1 MPNNTADR
9 QKNTPAGG
17 NRRIAGLGL
26 CIAGVALLG
35 VCALGL
41 AFSWGSTKG
50 RPATALVAST
60 TATAPA
66 ASTATPDP
74 VAVWQALLDP
84 FSAAIASRDTS
95 YLLNHIDPALY
106 QVYTPDQCRTEL
118 AKPAPDPTIHFSV
131 LSVSGPAPWSYA
143 AGGQTI
149 AVSAVYTVDANV
161 TANGQTA
168 RETHH
173 FALHNGELSWF
184 THCSATGQ

>member
-1 MPNNTADR
+1 MPNNTADQ
-9 QKNTPAGG
+9 QKNRPAGDS
-17 NRRIAGLGL
+17 RRIAGLGL
-26 CIAGVALLG
+26 CIAGVAIT
-35 VCALGL
+35 VISVLGL
-41 AFSWGSTKG
+41 AFSWGSAKG
-50 RPATALVAST
+50 RPATAVVASS

-66 ASTATPDP
+66 ASTATANP

-84 FSAAIASRDTS
+84 FAAAIASRDTA

-106 QVYTPDQCRTEL
+106 QVYTADQCRAAL
-118 AKPAPDPTIHFSV
+118 AKPAPDPTFHFSV

-149 AVSAVYTVDANV
+149 AVAAVYTVDANV

-173 FALHNGELSWF
+173 FTLQSGQLGWF
-184 THCSATGQ
+184 TQCSATGQ

>member
-1 MPNNTADR
+1 M
-9 QKNTPAGG
+9 
-17 NRRIAGLGL
+17 AGLGL

-35 VCALGL
+35 VCVLGL
-41 AFSWGSTKG
+41 VFSWGSTKAKS
-50 RPATALVAST
+50 PAQAVSAAP

-106 QVYTPDQCRTEL
+106 QVYTADQCRAAL

-149 AVSAVYTVDANV
+149 TVSAAYTVDANV